1 MNINWNLC
9 PDATHFSHKPDDSG
23 MWCDVF
29 WQMADGKAVR
39 AWQVNDGEL
48 VVFEKPTLI
57 DETLERMIAKPRPEV
72 VIVGGGPSR
81 LKLAALLAASGALVM
96 GHDTMFGLP
105 TGKLQPAGPT
115 TMRYPTAEPKF
126 YGGMRDVAARE
137 KRLRRQERN
146 RRNEAAQGRD
156 Q

>member
-1 MNINWNLC
+1 MT
-9 PDATHFSHKPDDSG
+9 DQK
-23 MWCDVF
+23 
-29 WQMADGKAVR
+29 R
-39 AWQVNDGEL
+39 
-48 VVFEKPTLI
+48 PT
-57 DETLERMIAKPRPEV
+57 EV

-105 TGKLQPAGPT
+105 SGLRPAGPT
-115 TMRYPTAEPKF
+115 AMRHPTEEPRF

>member
-1 MNINWNLC
+1 MN
-9 PDATHFSHKPDDSG
+9 DAK
-23 MWCDVF
+23 
-29 WQMADGKAVR
+29 K
-39 AWQVNDGEL
+39 
-48 VVFEKPTLI
+48 I
-57 DETLERMIAKPRPEV
+57 

-81 LKLAALLAASGALVM
+81 LKLAAFLLASGALGM

-105 TGKLQPAGPT
+105 TGRLQPA
-115 TMRYPTAEPKF
+115 RPTAMRSPYEEPLV
-126 YGGMRDVAARE
+126 YGGMRDVNARE